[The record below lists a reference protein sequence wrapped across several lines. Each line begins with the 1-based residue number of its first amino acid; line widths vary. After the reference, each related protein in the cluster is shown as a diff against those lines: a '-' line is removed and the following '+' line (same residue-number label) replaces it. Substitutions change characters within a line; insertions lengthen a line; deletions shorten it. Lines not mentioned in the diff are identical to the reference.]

1 MYDGDGKRVEQ
12 LYVVFTD
19 GEITGTLTTSYFSG
33 GAYEVRTDGATSA
46 TLKYYSFAGMSIA
59 MKDSSGL
66 KYLLTDQLG
75 SVVAVTNASGNLLD
89 EQRYL
94 PYGQVRTDV
103 DSITQTDLGYTGQR
117 DLDVEGNSFPLG
129 LMDYNA
135 RFYDS
140 YLNPTFRTS
149 IEQLVT
155 ILHLRSEQ
163 ANDLQVVWSQAL
175 LE

>member
-12 LYVVFTD
+12 VYVVFTD

-75 SVVAVTNASGNLLD
+75 SVVAVTDSSGNLHITYNND
-89 EQRYL
+89 DIVRY
-94 PYGQVRTDV
+94 RK
-103 DSITQTDLGYTGQR
+103 ITVASASQWITKPGDFNNDGKDDMAVYDADAGKWYLTHRVFSFCVIPDLIR
-117 DLDVEGNSFPLG
+117 NLKF
-129 LMDYNA
+129 
-135 RFYDS
+135 
-140 YLNPTFRTS
+140 
-149 IEQLVT
+149 
-155 ILHLRSEQ
+155 SE
-163 ANDLQVVWSQAL
+163 
-175 LE
+175 

>member
-1 MYDGDGKRVEQ
+1 M
-12 LYVVFTD
+12 
-19 GEITGTLTTSYFSG
+19 
-33 GAYEVRTDGATSA
+33 RTDGATSA

-75 SVVAVTNASGNLLD
+75 SVVAVTDSSGNLLD

-117 DLDVEGNSFPLG
+117 NPDVRGTRAFFS
-129 LMDYNA
+129 
-135 RFYDS
+135 
-140 YLNPTFRTS
+140 
-149 IEQLVT
+149 
-155 ILHLRSEQ
+155 
-163 ANDLQVVWSQAL
+163 
-175 LE
+175 